1 MYDAIVVGARCAGAP
16 TAMLLARR
24 GYRVLLVDRATFP
37 SDTFRNHALLQPAL
51 LQLRQW
57 GLLDEVIA
65 TGCPPIREVT
75 QDMGDF
81 ALTGT
86 LPLADGLAGLYAPRR
101 KYLDTILVNAAV
113 RAGAELR
120 EGFAVQNLLW
130 DGDQV
135 VGIEGRTAAG
145 RVVTEQ
151 TALVIGADGLHS
163 IVARCVDAPT
173 YQAHPT
179 LTWIYYSYWDGV
191 PMPGL
196 ELYRRDQVAMLGFP
210 TNDGLTCV
218 AAFGPVEGYHR
229 FRADYEHNFYAT
241 LGLVPEFAA
250 RVRGGTRAERWV
262 GTADLPNF
270 FRKPWGAGWALV
282 GDAGYHK
289 DPVTANGIS
298 DAFRDADRLV
308 EAIDAAVAG
317 GLPPTTALAGYEQ
330 ARNEAAAPLFAS
342 TCQAATFGPLPLE
355 VLALRAAL
363 RGNPAATSQ
372 YFGTIAQS
380 VPAATF
386 FAPENLARIMEDAAL
401 VTA

>member
-1 MYDAIVVGARCAGAP
+1 VYDAIIVGARCAGAP
-16 TAMLLARR
+16 TAMLLARQ

-51 LQLRQW
+51 LQLRAW
-57 GLLDEVIA
+57 GLLDDVIA

-75 QDMGDF
+75 QDLGDF
-81 ALTGT
+81 ALTGA
-86 LPLADGLAGLYAPRR
+86 LPLAEGLEGLYAPRR
-101 KYLDTILVNAAV
+101 KYLDAILVNAAV

-130 DGDQV
+130 DGDHV
-135 VGIEGRTAAG
+135 IGIEGRTMAG
-145 RVVTEQ
+145 TVVTEQ
-151 TALVIGADGLHS
+151 ARLVVGADGLHS
-163 IVARCVDAPT
+163 IVARCVDAPIT
-173 YQAHPT
+173 GAHPT

-196 ELYRRDQVAMLGFP
+196 ELYRRDDVAMLGFP

-229 FRADYEHNFYAT
+229 FRADYEHNFYAA
-241 LGLVPEFAA
+241 LDRVPEFAA

-270 FRKPWGAGWALV
+270 FRKPFGAGWALV

-298 DAFRDADRLV
+298 DAFRDADLLA
-308 EAIDAAVAG
+308 EAIDAG
-317 GLPPTTALAGYEQ
+317 FTGRLPLDQALAAYEQ
-330 ARNEAAAPLFAS
+330 ARDAVATPLFAG
-342 TCQAATFGPLPLE
+342 TCQAATFGPLPPE
-355 VLALRAAL
+355 MLALRAAL

-372 YFGTIAQS
+372 YFGTFAQS
-380 VPAATF
+380 VPAAAF
-386 FAPENLARIMEDAAL
+386 FAPANLARIMEAAAL